1 MTTAQTVTTGTTTT
15 WTIDATHSS
24 VEFAVKHM
32 MFSTA
37 KGRFSDVKGTITL
50 DEQDLTNSK
59 VDVEIAVASIDTR
72 DEGRDAHLRG
82 PDFFDAERYP
92 TATFRST
99 RVEPAEGNNLR
110 VTGILQIRDVSR
122 EVVLDA
128 TLNGRGTS
136 PFGPQV
142 IGYSAT
148 TTINRKD
155 FGLTWNAPLETGGVL
170 VGEEVRISIDIEAT
184 S

>member
-1 MTTAQTVTTGTTTT
+1 MTETQAAPTTST
-15 WTIDATHSS
+15 WSIDPAHSS

-32 MFSTA
+32 MFATA

-50 DEQDLTNSK
+50 DEQDPTNSK

-72 DEGRDAHLRG
+72 DEGRDTHLRG
-82 PDFFDAERYP
+82 PDFFDAETFP
-92 TATFRST
+92 TMTFQST
-99 RVEPAEGNNLR
+99 GVEPADDGTLR
-110 VTGILQIRDVSR
+110 VTGTLQIRDVAKD
-122 EVVLDA
+122 VVLDA

-142 IGYSAT
+142 IGYSAA

-155 FGLTWNAPLETGGVL
+155 FGLNWNAALEAGGVL
-170 VGEEVRISIDIEAT
+170 VGEEVKISIDLEAT

>member
-1 MTTAQTVTTGTTTT
+1 MTETQAPPTTST
-15 WTIDATHSS
+15 WSIDPAHSS

-32 MFSTA
+32 MFATA

-50 DEQDLTNSK
+50 DEQDPTNSK

-72 DEGRDAHLRG
+72 DEGRDTHLRS
-82 PDFFDAERYP
+82 PDFFDAETFP
-92 TATFRST
+92 TMTFQST
-99 RVEPAEGNNLR
+99 GVEPADDGTLR
-110 VTGILQIRDVSR
+110 VTGTLQIRDVAKD
-122 EVVLDA
+122 VVLDA

-142 IGYSAT
+142 IGYSAA

-155 FGLTWNAPLETGGVL
+155 FGLNWNAALEAGGVL
-170 VGEEVRISIDIEAT
+170 VGEEVKISIDLEAT
-184 S
+184 A

>member
-1 MTTAQTVTTGTTTT
+1 MTETQAPPTTST
-15 WTIDATHSS
+15 WSIDPAHSS

-32 MFSTA
+32 MFATA

-50 DEQDLTNSK
+50 DEQDPTNSK

-72 DEGRDAHLRG
+72 DEGRDTHLRS
-82 PDFFDAERYP
+82 PDFFDAETFP
-92 TATFRST
+92 TMTFQST
-99 RVEPAEGNNLR
+99 GVEPADDGTLR
-110 VTGILQIRDVSR
+110 VTGTLQIRDVAKD
-122 EVVLDA
+122 VVLDA
-128 TLNGRGTS
+128 TLNGRGAS

-142 IGYSAT
+142 IGYSAA

-155 FGLTWNAPLETGGVL
+155 FGLNWNAALEAGGVL
-170 VGEEVRISIDIEAT
+170 VGEEVKISIDLEAT

>member
-1 MTTAQTVTTGTTTT
+1 MTDTQTTTTPAIST
-15 WTIDATHSS
+15 WTIDPAHSS

-50 DEQDLTNSK
+50 DEQELANSS
-59 VDVEIAVASIDTR
+59 VEVEIAVASIDTR
-72 DEGRDAHLRG
+72 DEGRDTHLRG
-82 PDFFDAERYP
+82 PDFFDTETFP
-92 TATFRST
+92 TAAFRST
-99 RVEPAEGNNLR
+99 RVESTGGDDLR
-110 VTGILQIRDVSR
+110 IAGTLRIRDVSKD
-122 EVVLDA
+122 VVLDA
-128 TLNGRGTS
+128 TFNGRGTS

-142 IGYSAT
+142 VGYSAA

-155 FGLTWNAPLETGGVL
+155 FGLNWNAALETGGVL
-170 VGEEVRISIDIEAT
+170 VGEEVRISIEIEAT

>member
-1 MTTAQTVTTGTTTT
+1 MTETQAPPTTST
-15 WTIDATHSS
+15 WSIDPAHSS

-32 MFSTA
+32 MFATA

-50 DEQDLTNSK
+50 DELDPTNSK

-72 DEGRDAHLRG
+72 DEGRDTHLRS
-82 PDFFDAERYP
+82 PDFFDAETFP
-92 TATFRST
+92 TMTFQST
-99 RVEPAEGNNLR
+99 GVEPADDGTLR
-110 VTGILQIRDVSR
+110 VTGTLQIRDVAKD
-122 EVVLDA
+122 VVLDA

-142 IGYSAT
+142 IGYSAA

-155 FGLTWNAPLETGGVL
+155 FGLNWNAALEAGGVL
-170 VGEEVRISIDIEAT
+170 VGEEVKISIDLEAT
-184 S
+184 V

>member
-1 MTTAQTVTTGTTTT
+1 MTDTQTPPTTSA
-15 WTIDATHSS
+15 WTIDPAHSS

-50 DEQDLTNSK
+50 DEQDPTNSK

-72 DEGRDAHLRG
+72 DEGRDTHLRG
-82 PDFFDAERYP
+82 ADFFDAETFP
-92 TATFRST
+92 TMTFQST
-99 RVEPAEGNNLR
+99 GVEPADDGTLR
-110 VTGILQIRDVSR
+110 VTGTLQIRDVAKD
-122 EVVLDA
+122 VVLDA
-128 TLNGRGTS
+128 TFNGRGTS

-142 IGYSAT
+142 VGYSAA

-155 FGLTWNAPLETGGVL
+155 FGLTWNAALESGGVL
-170 VGEEVRISIDIEAT
+170 VGEEVKISIDLEAT
-184 S
+184 A

>member
-1 MTTAQTVTTGTTTT
+1 MTDTQAPPTTST
-15 WTIDATHSS
+15 WSIDPAHSS

-32 MFSTA
+32 MFATA

-50 DEQDLTNSK
+50 DEQDPTNSK

-72 DEGRDAHLRG
+72 DEGRDTHLRS
-82 PDFFDAERYP
+82 PDFFDAETFP
-92 TATFRST
+92 TMTFQST
-99 RVEPAEGNNLR
+99 GVEPADDGTLR
-110 VTGILQIRDVSR
+110 VTGTLQIRDVAKD
-122 EVVLDA
+122 VVLDA

-142 IGYSAT
+142 IGYSAA

-155 FGLTWNAPLETGGVL
+155 FGLNWNAALEAGGVL
-170 VGEEVRISIDIEAT
+170 VGEEVKISIDLEAT
-184 S
+184 A

>member
-1 MTTAQTVTTGTTTT
+1 MTDTQTPPTTST
-15 WTIDATHSS
+15 WTIDPTHSS

-32 MFSTA
+32 MFSTV

-50 DEQDLTNSK
+50 DEQDPTNSK

-72 DEGRDAHLRG
+72 DEGRDTHLRS
-82 PDFFDAERYP
+82 PDFFDAETFP
-92 TATFRST
+92 TMTFQST
-99 RVEPAEGNNLR
+99 GVEPADDGTLR
-110 VTGILQIRDVSR
+110 VTGTLQIRDVAK

-128 TLNGRGTS
+128 TFNGRGTS

-142 IGYSAT
+142 VGYSAA

-155 FGLTWNAPLETGGVL
+155 FGLNWNAALEAGGVL
-170 VGEEVRISIDIEAT
+170 VGEEVKISIEIEAT